1 MVTSLESSGSNRV
14 LHLFGRDSS
23 SSELLRSLASVQGDA
38 GQTTLETFPRTPLQL
53 HSEGARKDLVTSLLS
68 GNHIVVVATRSVGSD
83 AKVRAHHSFGQQSGP
98 WVTTSGIRICRNW
111 WTAMFL

>member
-38 GQTTLETFPRTPLQL
+38 GQTTLETFPRKPLQL
-53 HSEGARKDLVTSLLS
+53 HSEG
-68 GNHIVVVATRSVGSD
+68 
-83 AKVRAHHSFGQQSGP
+83 
-98 WVTTSGIRICRNW
+98 
-111 WTAMFL
+111 